1 MTGISGDYGK
11 NLNNNIL
18 FNNNKK
24 AEQAK
29 QPETKEVID
38 LTGAK
43 YLGEK
48 TDLGKTPESIYGAMG
63 LQLSKTTNIQK
74 QFEAALDTKTLKY
87 IQNTP
92 PEVAARIGNGA
103 KATFAALEATEE
115 FLV

>member
-1 MTGISGDYGK
+1 MTGINGDYGK

-29 QPETKEVID
+29 QPETKEIID
-38 LTGAK
+38 LTSVK
-43 YLGEK
+43 YQGEK
-48 TDLGKTPESIYGAMG
+48 TDLGKTPESFYGAMG
-63 LQLSKTTNIQK
+63 LQLSKTTNLQK

-103 KATFAALEATEE
+103 KTTFAALEATEE

>member
-1 MTGISGDYGK
+1 MTGINGDYGK

-29 QPETKEVID
+29 QPETKEVM
-38 LTGAK
+38 
-43 YLGEK
+43 GEK